1 VGLRFRT
8 LIAHL
13 LHDRAGE
20 GQVGDMEFVRGN
32 RAVRNH
38 AKDGKDLHLFEAL
51 GNRKGYRYMGV
62 FACSSWEYSQG
73 EDLKGNERRA
83 IVFHLIR
90 PEGSA
95 PTADAAD
102 VGMPDQ
108 LRRRALEAG
117 SQAVQKT
124 PREAKRLF
132 YERSAAVR
140 EYVLRRAEGTC
151 EACGTKAPVRMTD
164 GTPYLEPHHTRRL
177 SDGGPDHPRWVGAVC
192 PNCHREIH
200 YGANGDEKNRS
211 LQRHLTM
218 LESE

>member
-1 VGLRFRT
+1 
-8 LIAHL
+8 
-13 LHDRAGE
+13 
-20 GQVGDMEFVRGN
+20 MEFVRGN

-151 EACGTKAPVRMTD
+151 EACGTKAPFRMTD
-164 GTPYLEPHHTRRL
+164 APLTWSRIILADSRTEDPTIPGGLGLCARTAIEKFTTGRTEMKRTEACNDTLRCWKVNDFDL
-177 SDGGPDHPRWVGAVC
+177 SSVPPVGWVTVSFG
-192 PNCHREIH
+192 RG
-200 YGANGDEKNRS
+200 YRG
-211 LQRHLTM
+211 
-218 LESE
+218 

>member
-51 GNRKGYRYMGV
+51 GNRKGYRYLGV
-62 FACSSWEYSQG
+62 FACFSWEYSQG

-151 EACGTKAPVRMTD
+151 EACGTKAPFRMTD

-177 SDGGPDHPRWVGAVC
+177 SDGGPDHPRWAGAVC